1 MTKVRLINNLKEK
14 VRVQEGNA
22 GVYTTRATL
31 DANGHFDLDIDKN
44 ATYREYILIILPDN
58 SELDPISSD
67 DITDYESIVI
77 EKNQR
82 TGKVGWRGVRPQGF
96 SLSKL
101 KFLMFWR

>member
-1 MTKVRLINNLKEK
+1 
-14 VRVQEGNA
+14 VQERNA
-22 GVYTTRATL
+22 GVYTTKVIL
-31 DANGHFDLDIDKN
+31 QGNDNYDLDIDKN

-82 TGKVGWRGVRPQGF
+82 TGKVGWRGVRSQGF